1 MTGARELA
9 CVAAGVLLLWAG
21 VTGWPRAQGVLHTVW
36 RVVACLLG
44 VIVVTGGIAA
54 VLT

>member
-1 MTGARELA
+1 MTGVRELA
-9 CVAAGVLLLWAG
+9 YVAAGVLLLWAG
-21 VTGWPRAQGVLHTVW
+21 VTGWPRAHRVLHVVW

-44 VIVVTGGIAA
+44 VIVVSGGIAA